1 MAGEEWVPDL
11 GLEFLDRRVERS
23 ERDAEGV
30 CGTREVQLLGDC
42 DETSKQGDVH
52 GEPFA
57 GARESRPCFR
67 VRESVLEAAAAA
79 QEDGPPLMRDP
90 HPVESARRVQDSRQT
105 RHRQCVRIADT
116 AADADMTEGVA
127 MPDGADSPAPGD
139 DLAWFTDVVR
149 EHSTALVRYFARRG
163 PRQDAEDL
171 AADVFATAWRRR
183 ADVPREAV
191 LPWLYR
197 TAGFTLANHRRKL
210 VDLPVDEV
218 PETGE
223 ARVREDPEL
232 SALFDAELRG
242 ALQSVGERDRR
253 ILLLHAW
260 EGLDGAELAEVLGIS
275 RSGADAALS
284 RARKRL
290 REAWGE
296 RMSF

>member
-1 MAGEEWVPDL
+1 MADG
-11 GLEFLDRRVERS
+11 
-23 ERDAEGV
+23 
-30 CGTREVQLLGDC
+30 
-42 DETSKQGDVH
+42 
-52 GEPFA
+52 A
-57 GARESRPCFR
+57 GAAS
-67 VRESVLEAAAAA
+67 
-79 QEDGPPLMRDP
+79 D
-90 HPVESARRVQDSRQT
+90 SAD
-105 RHRQCVRIADT
+105 
-116 AADADMTEGVA
+116 E
-127 MPDGADSPAPGD
+127 
-139 DLAWFTDVVR
+139 LAWFTGVVR

-183 ADVPREAV
+183 DDVPREAV

-197 TAGFTLANHRRKL
+197 TAGFTLANHRRKII
-210 VDLPVDEV
+210 DLPVDEV
-218 PETGE
+218 PEAGSPRI
-223 ARVREDPEL
+223 ADDPEL

-242 ALQSVGERDRR
+242 ALATVGERDRR

-260 EGLDGAELAEVLGIS
+260 EGLDGDELALVLGIS

>member
-1 MAGEEWVPDL
+1 M
-11 GLEFLDRRVERS
+11 
-23 ERDAEGV
+23 
-30 CGTREVQLLGDC
+30 
-42 DETSKQGDVH
+42 
-52 GEPFA
+52 
-57 GARESRPCFR
+57 
-67 VRESVLEAAAAA
+67 
-79 QEDGPPLMRDP
+79 
-90 HPVESARRVQDSRQT
+90 QDSRQI
-105 RHRQCVRIADT
+105 RHIPGVRIAST
-116 AADADMTEGVA
+116 AADTDATEGVA
-127 MPDGADSPAPGD
+127 MPEGADRPATSD
-139 DLAWFTDVVR
+139 EDEVAWFTAVVR

-197 TAGFTLANHRRKL
+197 TAGFTLANHRRKH
-210 VDLPVDEV
+210 VDVPVDEV

-242 ALQSVGERDRR
+242 ALQSVGERDRQ

>member
-1 MAGEEWVPDL
+1 M
-11 GLEFLDRRVERS
+11 
-23 ERDAEGV
+23 
-30 CGTREVQLLGDC
+30 
-42 DETSKQGDVH
+42 
-52 GEPFA
+52 
-57 GARESRPCFR
+57 
-67 VRESVLEAAAAA
+67 
-79 QEDGPPLMRDP
+79 
-90 HPVESARRVQDSRQT
+90 
-105 RHRQCVRIADT
+105 RIADT
-116 AADADMTEGVA
+116 AAGADMTEGVA
-127 MPDGADSPAPGD
+127 MPDGADLPAPGD

-183 ADVPREAV
+183 GDVPREAV

-210 VDLPVDEV
+210 VDMPVDEV

-260 EGLDGAELAEVLGIS
+260 EGLDGSELADVLGIS